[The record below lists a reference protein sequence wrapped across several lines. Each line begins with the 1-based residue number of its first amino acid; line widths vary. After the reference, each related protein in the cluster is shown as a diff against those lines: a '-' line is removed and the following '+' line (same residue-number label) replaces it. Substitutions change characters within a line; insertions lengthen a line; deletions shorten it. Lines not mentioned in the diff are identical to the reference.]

1 MGYSF
6 NNRTEAD
13 SNNFRNSLSIG
24 RGQLSH
30 CSQLIESVNFQ
41 ATGDWRRRR
50 RWWLLLSNKIPFKP
64 CWSTH
69 EEIQIKTTKKLYCG
83 QAEWSVPMLLSST
96 VYNVGPGW
104 IGGFREQPN
113 KCMCWWNFRDHA
125 VEYILSFPILRRR
138 LLQQYIILPNIRQRE
153 RTQGGTQIHFN
164 FLLNGIPASSIAFP
178 VHLLFTWSVVCSK
191 VAIIIIIY
199 GYRLHFEV
207 SSNGTMGNERSC
219 VVYSVQVAVEC
230 FRYVAHMY
238 CWWLLWWRG
247 GGGSFVV
254 AAIVCC
260 VGDQESL
267 NCKLW

>member
-1 MGYSF
+1 MIDDDDDGGGSCC
-6 NNRTEAD
+6 RI
-13 SNNFRNSLSIG
+13 RSLSNPAEAHTKRFKSKQPRSYIVG
-24 RGQLSH
+24 KLNGASP
-30 CSQLIESVNFQ
+30 CSSLP
-41 ATGDWRRRR
+41 
-50 RWWLLLSNKIPFKP
+50 L
-64 CWSTH
+64 
-69 EEIQIKTTKKLYCG
+69 
-83 QAEWSVPMLLSST
+83 
-96 VYNVGPGW
+96 YNVGPGW
-104 IGGFREQPN
+104 IGGFQEQPN

-125 VEYILSFPILRRR
+125 VEYILSFPIPRRR